1 MLVAHSQL
9 EESTPQVGAILH
21 HEVDYHK
28 QFCFWRTVF
37 HLSVA
42 QHLTAIF
49 NATENCTPIPFLF
62 LQLCSGE
69 ASVSR
74 TYTTFYVGIP
84 ELSLRTA
91 PALCSGRLSVP
102 FHSIRTSSLCCAS
115 GAVSGSLCLRIF
127 YESSMKYSQILDA
140 HQLRVH
146 LGAFH
151 VNTASTATAYG
162 LMPCYCTIFPRTSLS
177 P

>member
-21 HEVDYHK
+21 HELDYRK

-49 NATENCTPIPFLF
+49 NGTENCTPIPFLF

-74 TYTTFYVGIP
+74 TYMTFSVGIP

-91 PALCSGRLSVP
+91 PALCSGRLSAP

-127 YESSMKYSQILDA
+127 YECSMKYSQIL
-140 HQLRVH
+140 
-146 LGAFH
+146 GCS
-151 VNTASTATAYG
+151 STACPFWGPSMLTQPPPQPHMASCHAIV
-162 LMPCYCTIFPRTSLS
+162 PFS
-177 P
+177 PVLH